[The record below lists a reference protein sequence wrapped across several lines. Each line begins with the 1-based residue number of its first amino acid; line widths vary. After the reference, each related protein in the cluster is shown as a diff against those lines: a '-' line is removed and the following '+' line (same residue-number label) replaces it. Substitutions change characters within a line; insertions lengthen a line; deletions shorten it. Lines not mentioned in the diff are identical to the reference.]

1 MPKER
6 ISIQLKTDIENIQLG
21 FICIEGKDYEIPPA
35 ITACIMDMLNE
46 IENLQDIIDE
56 LKNSD
61 IVARS

>member
-1 MPKER
+1 MEKER
-6 ISIQLKTDIENIQLG
+6 ISIQLKTDIENIELG
-21 FICIEGKDYEIPPA
+21 FICIEGKDYKIPPA

-46 IENLQDIIDE
+46 IENLEDIIDE

>member
-1 MPKER
+1 
-6 ISIQLKTDIENIQLG
+6 
-21 FICIEGKDYEIPPA
+21 
-35 ITACIMDMLNE
+35 MLNE